1 MPEWNDRVNV
11 VFSRRDLLKG
21 AGAAGTAIAVGNLHF
36 GAAGA
41 QENVTLT
48 IWTNHPEWLGPLN
61 SLLSAFSATT
71 PHVAFELTGVPGPDY
86 FAKLQTALAGEQ
98 VSDIVGLVEGY
109 LLSQGPA
116 AFPIK
121 DLTGIVDPNL
131 LIDSARTQVEIDG
144 SVWAVPLASYT
155 VGLAVQNPIVAENNI
170 TLPTTW
176 DELKATCQ
184 TLVDAG
190 VTPLIL
196 GGKDGVHTFFIY
208 AGLVSTILGP
218 EGFEE
223 LRAGTRKLTD
233 PDLLE
238 AAQLLKDLQPYYNE
252 GFEATDYVTAK
263 ALFAQGL
270 GAMMVAGTA
279 DFTGFKQENPDADLG
294 FIPWPGKEVGLH
306 STNTGMELL
315 YAVNNTMSAEKQDAA
330 GQFVAWLAT
339 AEAQTI
345 VAESIALPINNQVTE
360 LSDPIKAGT
369 LEVRDRDV
377 IVWYDVPETANTLT
391 AVTEVSGQLW
401 TGDITP
407 EEFAQY
413 VQDNLAGPAS

>member
-1 MPEWNDRVNV
+1 M
-11 VFSRRDLLKG
+11 LKA
-21 AGAAGTAIAVGNLHF
+21 AGAA
-36 GAAGA
+36 AALAPLATLRIPVAHA
-41 QENVTLT
+41 QDSVTLT
-48 IWTNHPEWLGPLN
+48 IWSNHPEWLGPLN
-61 SLLSAFSATT
+61 DLLTAFSATT
-71 PHVAFELTGVPGPDY
+71 PDVAFELTGVPGPDY
-86 FAKLQTALAGEQ
+86 FAKLQTGLAGEQ

-144 SVWAVPLASYT
+144 AIWAVPLASYT
-155 VGLAVQNPIVAENNI
+155 VGLAIQNPIVTANNV
-170 TLPTTW
+170 TPPTTW
-176 DELKATCQ
+176 DELKSTAQ
-184 TLVDAG
+184 TLLDAG

-279 DFTGFKQENPDADLG
+279 DFTGFLQENPEADLG
-294 FIPWPGKEVGLH
+294 FVPWPGQAAGQH
-306 STNTGMELL
+306 ATNTGMELL
-315 YAVNNTMSAEKQDAA
+315 YAVNNTSSPEKQEAA

-345 VAESIALPINNQVTE
+345 VAESIALPISNQVTE
-360 LSDPIKAGT
+360 LTDPIKART

-377 IVWYDVPETANTLT
+377 IVWYDMPETANTLN
-391 AVTEVSGQLW
+391 AVAEISGQLW
-401 TGDITP
+401 TGDVTP

-413 VQDNLAGPAS
+413 VQDNLAAPAS

>member
-1 MPEWNDRVNV
+1 MPDNNDRVNV
-11 VFSRRDLLKG
+11 VFSRRGLLQASAA
-21 AGAAGTAIAVGNLHF
+21 AGAAIAVGNLHIPV
-36 GAAGA
+36 AGA
-41 QENVTLT
+41 QDRVTLS

-61 SLLSAFSATT
+61 DLLTAFSATT
-71 PHVAFELTGVPGPDY
+71 PNVVFELTGVPGPDY
-86 FAKLQTALAGEQ
+86 FAKLQTGLAGGQ
-98 VSDIVGLVEGY
+98 VSDVVGLVEGY

-155 VGLAVQNPIVAENNI
+155 VGLAVQNPIIAANNI

-176 DELKATCQ
+176 DELKATSQ
-184 TLVDAG
+184 TLLDAG

-223 LRAGTRKLTD
+223 LRAGTRSLTD

-238 AAQLLKDLQPYYNE
+238 AAQLLKDLQPFYNE

-306 STNTGMELL
+306 ATNTGMELL
-315 YAVNNTMSAEKQDAA
+315 YAVNNTSSEEKQEAA

-345 VAESIALPINNQVTE
+345 VAESIALPINNEVTE

-391 AVTEVSGQLW
+391 AVTEISGQLW
-401 TGDITP
+401 TGDVSP

-413 VQDNLAGPAS
+413 VQDNLAVAAS

>member
-1 MPEWNDRVNV
+1 MPDSNDHVNL
-11 VFSRRDLLKG
+11 VFSRRGFLQ
-21 AGAAGTAIAVGNLHF
+21 AGAAAGAAIAVGNLHIPV
-36 GAAGA
+36 AGA
-41 QENVTLT
+41 QDRVTLT

-61 SLLSAFSATT
+61 DLLSAFSAAT
-71 PHVAFELTGVPGPDY
+71 PNVAFEITGVPGPDY
-86 FAKLQTALAGEQ
+86 FAKLQTGLAGGQ
-98 VSDIVGLVEGY
+98 VSDVVGLVEGY

-116 AFPIK
+116 SFPIK

-144 SVWAVPLASYT
+144 AIWAVPLASYT
-155 VGLAVQNPIVAENNI
+155 VGLAVQNPIAAENNI

-176 DELKATCQ
+176 DELKATSQ
-184 TLVDAG
+184 TLLDAG

-196 GGKDGVHTFFIY
+196 GAKDGVHTFFIY

-223 LRAGTRKLTD
+223 LRAGTRSLTD

-294 FIPWPGKEVGLH
+294 FIPWPGKDAGSH
-306 STNTGMELL
+306 ATNTGMELL
-315 YAVNNTMSAEKQDAA
+315 YAVNNTSSPEKQDAA

-339 AEAQTI
+339 FDAQTI
-345 VAESIALPINNQVTE
+345 VAESIALPISNEVTE
-360 LSDPIKAGT
+360 LTDPIKART

-413 VQDNLAGPAS
+413 VQDNLAGAAS